1 MMWRRGKILSLGK
14 TWRGAREAEVELEDG
29 SRARALA
36 YPDLVGEPAAGDT
49 VLLQASA
56 AARGLGTGGY
66 FFVCAIPERLPADS
80 PTPGHIV
87 KARYTP
93 LQYLTLGVDEQNSP
107 YHELL
112 READTIA
119 GMPVVA
125 ADLHSALP
133 AIVAGV
139 RARVPG
145 ARIAYVMDDGGALPA
160 WFSRTAAQL
169 EELGLIL
176 GTISCGQ
183 AFGGKLEAVTIYTA
197 LLAARLVWRAD
208 VAVMAQGPGNLGTD
222 TRWGFSGTRV
232 GEHLNAAD
240 TLGGIP
246 IAALRMSSAD
256 RRERHLGLS
265 HHSVTALR
273 RVARCRVSCPVPVLG
288 EDALSRA
295 VPAEVGAR
303 LAGQLGELFQAP
315 HLERVD
321 VEADA
326 VARALADFPVRLST
340 MGRSLT
346 EDPLNFLAAGAA
358 GYAAGELV
366 TRARAGAF

>member
-1 MMWRRGKILSLGK
+1 MMWRRGKIISLGK

-112 READTIA
+112 READSIA

-169 EELGLIL
+169 EDLGLIL

-197 LLAARLVWRAD
+197 LLAARLVWQAD
-208 VAVMAQGPGNLGTD
+208 VAVVAQGPGNLGTD

-246 IAALRMSSAD
+246 IAALRMSNAD
-256 RRERHLGLS
+256 KRERHLGLS
-265 HHSVTALR
+265 HHSVTAL
-273 RVARCRVSCPVPVLG
+273 
-288 EDALSRA
+288 
-295 VPAEVGAR
+295 
-303 LAGQLGELFQAP
+303 
-315 HLERVD
+315 
-321 VEADA
+321 
-326 VARALADFPVRLST
+326 
-340 MGRSLT
+340 
-346 EDPLNFLAAGAA
+346 
-358 GYAAGELV
+358 
-366 TRARAGAF
+366 TR